1 MNPNKIDNIDS
12 HVLLTRSNIDNM
24 LDNNILVQKII
35 IIEDAIKKIKTWEYQ
50 NKRNM
55 IKTLMQKRLK
65 ILKIIL

>member
-35 IIEDAIKKIKTWEYQ
+35 IIEDAIKKIKT
-50 NKRNM
+50 
-55 IKTLMQKRLK
+55 
-65 ILKIIL
+65 